1 MALTIT
7 AKETLKQL
15 FSKMVNVVYIPTAN
29 LASPASETGTC
40 IEFPIIE
47 ESATFKEGEVTTTKV
62 KLTDGQLWDVISKT
76 GDDDMSFQIGTI
88 SDTIVSLFH
97 TKMDAISAAA
107 FNGFTYAGNGYKK
120 DSKLL
125 TGGLFMTNEDKTAA
139 IWMPSIKAH
148 GSVALEN
155 NKPAYINVKYD
166 ALNSTSTGAGA
177 IYYLTGTKTVTP

>member
-29 LASPASETGTC
+29 LSSPALEAGTC
-40 IEFPIIE
+40 IEFPILE
-47 ESATFKEGEVTTTKV
+47 ESATYKEGEVTTTKV
-62 KLTDGQLWDVISKT
+62 KLTDGQLWDVIPKT
-76 GDDDMSFQIGTI
+76 GDDDMGFQIGTI
-88 SDTIVSLFH
+88 NDTILSLFH
-97 TKMDAISAAA
+97 TKMDAVSAAA

-120 DSKLL
+120 DSKIL
-125 TGGLFMTNEDKTAA
+125 TGGLFLTNEDKTAA
-139 IWMPSIKAH
+139 IWMPSIKAY

-177 IYYLTGTKTVTP
+177 IYYLTGTKTV